1 VPFGDALRKLW
12 PQTLLGWA
20 SIGLLAATVPAAIPY
35 ALLIAGGLALA
46 VPFAVVTA
54 YAPAGHALVRLGI
67 GRLPEETSPELLRP
81 LALPALEALAP
92 QASLGAAQA
101 SECSKA

>member
-1 VPFGDALRKLW
+1 MRLRKLW
-12 PQTLLGWA
+12 PQTLLGCA
-20 SIGLLAATVPAAIPY
+20 SIGILAATVPAAIPY

-54 YAPAGHALVRLGI
+54 YAPVGNALVRLGV
-67 GRLPEETSPELLRP
+67 GRLPEETSPAVLRP
-81 LALPALEALAP
+81 LALPAIEALAP
-92 QASLGAAQA
+92 QSSPSAAQA